1 MVRTKIV
8 PKGVNIRCWLPRQ
21 QYTKYKIKALL
32 PEQKTVDI
40 KKKRTSSS
48 NGNC

>member
-40 KKKRTSSS
+40 KK
-48 NGNC
+48 NGQVV